1 MKLTQDELL
10 LQATVLRF
18 TSRTAVDTY
27 LADDKI
33 ECLICGKHYINLGSH
48 VAHHHGVSARA
59 YKRAFN
65 IPRKC
70 GLMGLSLRSRLSEIA
85 HLPERLEQ
93 TRILGLTYGHGNGG
107 HHTPG
112 PHYESQ
118 PPKKLTH
125 QPPELL
131 TTQTPLDFTMPRQ
144 EEPVRSLPPGYDR
157 KSVVARVERLEEL
170 LQSMSCLLNRFMEQ
184 SR

>member
-10 LQATVLRF
+10 RQATGRRF
-18 TSRTAVDTY
+18 GSRAAVDAY
-27 LADDKI
+27 LFADKI
-33 ECLICGKHYINLGSH
+33 ECLICGKQYINLGSH
-48 VAHHHGVSARA
+48 VARHHGVPARD

-70 GLMGLSLRSRLSEIA
+70 GLMGLSLRSHLSEIA
-85 HLPERLEQ
+85 HSSERLEQ

-118 PPKKLTH
+118 LPKKLTH

-131 TTQTPLDFTMPRQ
+131 ITQTRFDFTAHRQ
-144 EEPVRSLPPGYDR
+144 EEPVRSLPQAYDR
-157 KSVVARVERLEEL
+157 KSLVARVERLEEL
-170 LQSMSCLLNRFMEQ
+170 LQSMSCLLTHFMEQ